1 MDILLIIIGLI
12 CMVLGIL
19 GSFLPVLPGPILSWF
34 GLLLIYFTNAITM
47 NYWIL
52 GITLLITIVIS
63 LLDFI
68 IPAQGTK
75 KFGGSK
81 YGVWGTNIG
90 LIVGLLAPIPFGFL
104 IGPFVGAFI
113 GEIIYNSN
121 DHKRALKAATGSFI
135 GFLAS
140 SFIQFVVCIG
150 FFGLFFSLVWQNRY
164 VFFKF

>member
-47 NYWIL
+47 NYWVL

-81 YGVWGTNIG
+81 YGVWGTTIG
-90 LIVGLLAPIPFGFL
+90 LIV
-104 IGPFVGAFI
+104 
-113 GEIIYNSN
+113 
-121 DHKRALKAATGSFI
+121 
-135 GFLAS
+135 
-140 SFIQFVVCIG
+140 
-150 FFGLFFSLVWQNRY
+150 
-164 VFFKF
+164 